1 MSDKEL
7 ILDHTVGIED
17 FIGQAVGAASMC
29 WMNVERAGE
38 FDSTRASAIVD
49 EIMDHLSVVLR

>member
-17 FIGQAVGAASMC
+17 FIGQAVGAASAC
-29 WMNVERAGE
+29 WSNLSGAGE
-38 FDSTRASAIVD
+38 FESTRASAIVD
-49 EIMDHLSVVLR
+49 EIMDHLAVVLR